1 MGLCLKFLDWV
12 KVFESL
18 DSSLRYYAFLWLRL
32 LNEVIL
38 IVKRWIRRQF
48 TLDEVKKQ
56 PGKDVN
62 KSEHDL
68 KDSETNRSIDRLFM
82 ATNWSSKANTTESSL
97 SSSWVRFRAQFRS
110 LLRIRFVTST
120 ENMFFLLKSDSE
132 LTNQTRPVRSDFF
145 GSSPVF
151 FGSEVDAA
159 ENRSRLDISWE
170 PILLGS
176 HEVQKS
182 QQLLP
187 ETRSEHEEEWEMEKK
202 KHLYNLPS
210 ASHHFLPSFLSRPQQ
225 NCETELSELKM
236 SDR

>member
-18 DSSLRYYAFLWLRL
+18 DSSLRYYAFYWLRL

-82 ATNWSSKANTTESSL
+82 ATNWSSKANTIESSL

-110 LLRIRFVTST
+110 LLRIRFVTSAKKCFFAKIWLGT
-120 ENMFFLLKSDSE
+120 EKPSLGPFVPISSVLLRFSSDPKS
-132 LTNQTRPVRSDFF
+132 TQ
-145 GSSPVF
+145 
-151 FGSEVDAA
+151 
-159 ENRSRLDISWE
+159 
-170 PILLGS
+170 PI
-176 HEVQKS
+176 
-182 QQLLP
+182 
-187 ETRSEHEEEWEMEKK
+187 
-202 KHLYNLPS
+202 
-210 ASHHFLPSFLSRPQQ
+210 
-225 NCETELSELKM
+225 
-236 SDR
+236 

>member
-1 MGLCLKFLDWV
+1 M
-12 KVFESL
+12 
-18 DSSLRYYAFLWLRL
+18 
-32 LNEVIL
+32 
-38 IVKRWIRRQF
+38 RRQF

-110 LLRIRFVTST
+110 LLRIRFVTSAKKC
-120 ENMFFLLKSDSE
+120 FFLLKSVSE
-132 LTNQTRPVRSDFF
+132 MKNRSRPVRSNFF

-159 ENRSRLDISWE
+159 DLDSIFLENRFLSEVMRFKSRSNCCLRLAQNMKKSERWRKKNTCTIS
-170 PILLGS
+170 
-176 HEVQKS
+176 H
-182 QQLLP
+182 LP
-187 ETRSEHEEEWEMEKK
+187 HITF
-202 KHLYNLPS
+202 
-210 ASHHFLPSFLSRPQQ
+210 FLPSFLAFSKNVRQ
-225 NCETELSELKM
+225 NFPSWKYPIGSDLIEQSSEQNLIGELNYS
-236 SDR
+236 